1 MLFPPSPLPFQP
13 LRPPL
18 CCLGSSSKTL
28 QVSHLPSTSTPP
40 FAHETEFSLL
50 SACFPNHLQRFRR
63 VCATPVSVT

>member
-1 MLFPPSPLPFQP
+1 MLFLPSPLPVQS

-50 SACFPNHLQRFRR
+50 SACFPNHLQCFCH
-63 VCATPVSVT
+63 VCVTPGSVT